1 MSAVQLFAVTGAH
14 GHQGRFGRLAEVVVF
29 RDLAAVVADA
39 PYAVPGLE
47 GLPVY
52 RDVVESV
59 FREQAVLPAPPG
71 VVFRDRDVLMQWM
84 ELHYFTLLDALAFVE
99 DRAVARVAVA
109 PVGPTAPVPAGS
121 GRAAEGGEGS
131 EGAEGAEPAGGAE
144 AEAAR
149 REASEAVLR
158 DALRVLRRHA
168 VASIAVGGD
177 GSYAAAASFL
187 VERTRWEL
195 FAGVVRQEN
204 ERLTDFTLRL
214 SGPWPPY
221 DFVRMQFT
229 N

>member
-109 PVGPTAPVPAGS
+109 PVVPAVPVPAGP
-121 GRAAEGGEGS
+121 GPAAEP
-131 EGAEGAEPAGGAE
+131 AEPAEPAGGAE
-144 AEAAR
+144 EEAAR

-187 VERTRWEL
+187 VERTRWDL

>member
-1 MSAVQLFAVTGAH
+1 
-14 GHQGRFGRLAEVVVF
+14 
-29 RDLAAVVADA
+29 
-39 PYAVPGLE
+39 
-47 GLPVY
+47 
-52 RDVVESV
+52 
-59 FREQAVLPAPPG
+59 
-71 VVFRDRDVLMQWM
+71 MQWM

-109 PVGPTAPVPAGS
+109 PVGSAAPVPAGS
-121 GRAAEGGEGS
+121 GGAAEGAEG
-131 EGAEGAEPAGGAE
+131 GEGAEPAGGAAGG

>member
-1 MSAVQLFAVTGAH
+1 VSAVQLFAVTGAH
-14 GHQGRFGRLAEVVVF
+14 GHQGRVGRLAEVVAF

-109 PVGPTAPVPAGS
+109 PVVPAVPVPAGP
-121 GRAAEGGEGS
+121 GPAAEP
-131 EGAEGAEPAGGAE
+131 AEPAEPAGGAE
-144 AEAAR
+144 EEAAR

-187 VERTRWEL
+187 VERTRWDL

-204 ERLTDFTLRL
+204 ERLTDFSLRL

>member
-1 MSAVQLFAVTGAH
+1 
-14 GHQGRFGRLAEVVVF
+14 
-29 RDLAAVVADA
+29 
-39 PYAVPGLE
+39 
-47 GLPVY
+47 
-52 RDVVESV
+52 
-59 FREQAVLPAPPG
+59 

-109 PVGPTAPVPAGS
+109 PVVPAAAVPAGS
-121 GRAAEGGEGS
+121 GRAAEP
-131 EGAEGAEPAGGAE
+131 AEPAEPAGGAE
-144 AEAAR
+144 EETAR

>member
-109 PVGPTAPVPAGS
+109 PVGSAAPVPAGS
-121 GRAAEGGEGS
+121 GGAAEGAEG
-131 EGAEGAEPAGGAE
+131 GEGAEPAGGAAGG